1 MKPIHLFFL
10 CSVLC
15 FGCTHRMQEKVVFL
29 KRELAKTPILSAAF
43 DSIMEEV
50 RTLPSKQRIQVTFN
64 AASRDEETRDGLIKQ
79 EQLLL
84 EILPLGSTKERKK
97 ILLQLIETY
106 RYQDKANIPGTIDK
120 GVNRYNELLS
130 NYSLTQEE
138 QWNIQKE
145 QALLLNE
152 QGKQDEYL
160 PIWYK
165 LLDEHRKADDP
176 ALIIAD
182 LRAIANH
189 FTKLNEHRQNISLYK
204 EAYKLAKEKQ
214 LSELQKQCFTELTK
228 LLYGAGHYRELLDLC
243 NQITI
248 DTITT
253 FPSAVHSLQAKCH
266 LQLHQ
271 PDSARCYLNKMFE
284 ATNQEGK
291 IGFYCRMAETYIAE
305 EQEDSATV
313 FLNRA
318 VAQYREQ
325 TDYNKDLLLPSIFL
339 PVYASYASLLHH
351 NGKQQ
356 QAQEIFSS
364 IEPLMKEQTKETV
377 KFEKQM
383 DALTRYSALCRS
395 QGKTREAL
403 DLLVYKDSIR
413 EVYDTIREEQ
423 DSRNQIAIFQSNE
436 QIYTNRIQKKELEN
450 SERINSFYL
459 FGVAVFLLLLGGSI
473 WINERQKSKI
483 KKLLKENASL
493 KETIPQTKPKESVPK
508 AAPKEKKKKEEATY
522 IPPKVK
528 ELFARAEQVVTEQKL
543 FTNKK
548 LKSED
553 VAKALGVSNS
563 RLSECVNANTKKSF
577 NDWINKFR
585 IRYIVERLN
594 DTSQNG
600 MLYEEA
606 GFSSRSAFYASF
618 KKEMGCAPTEY
629 LKKRDF

>member
-1 MKPIHLFFL
+1 MRPIHLLFL
-10 CSVLC
+10 CSVLY
-15 FGCTHRMQEKVVFL
+15 FGCTHRMEEKATSL
-29 KRELAKTPILSAAF
+29 NKELAKVTILSSSF
-43 DSIMEEV
+43 DSIMQEV
-50 RTLPSKQRIQVTFN
+50 RTLPSKQRIQVTLN
-64 AASRDEETRDGLIKQ
+64 AVDRNEETREGLIKR

-84 EILPLGSTKERKK
+84 EILPLGSKKERKK

-106 RYQDKANIPGTIDK
+106 RFQDKANIPGTIDK
-120 GVNRYNELLS
+120 GVNRCTELLN
-130 NYSLTQEE
+130 NYSLTKEE
-138 QWNIQKE
+138 KWEIQKK

-160 PIWYK
+160 PIWYQ
-165 LLDEHRKADDP
+165 LLDEHRVAKKP
-176 ALIIAD
+176 KLIIED
-182 LRAIANH
+182 YAIIASH
-189 FTKLNEHRQNISLYK
+189 FIKLDERRQSISLYK

-214 LSELQKQCFTELTK
+214 LSELQKQCFTELIN
-228 LLYGAGHYRELLDLC
+228 LLYDTGQYREILDSC
-243 NQITI
+243 NHITI

-253 FPSAVHSLQAKCH
+253 FPSSVHYLQAKCH

-271 PDSARCYLNKMFE
+271 PDSARYYLNKMFE
-284 ATNQEGK
+284 ASNQEGK
-291 IGFYCRMAETYIAE
+291 IGFYCQMAETYIAE

-313 FLNRA
+313 FLDRA

-325 TDYNKDLLLPSIFL
+325 TGYNKDLLLPSMFL
-339 PVYASYASLLHH
+339 PVYASYGSLLHH
-351 NGKQQ
+351 NGKLQ
-356 QAQEIFSS
+356 QAQEIFLL
-364 IEPLMKEQTKETV
+364 IEPLMKEALKEPTQL
-377 KFEKQM
+377 KLQM
-383 DALTRYSALCRS
+383 DALTRYSALCRT

-413 EVYDTIREEQ
+413 KIYDTIREEQ

-528 ELFARAEQVVTEQKL
+528 ELFARAEQVVTEQQL

-618 KKEMGCAPTEY
+618 KKEMGCTPTEY
-629 LKKRDF
+629 LKKRDS

>member
-10 CSVLC
+10 LSTLC
-15 FGCTHRMQEKVVFL
+15 FGCTSQMEERATL
-29 KRELAKTPILSAAF
+29 LNNELAEMPIFTDSF

-50 RTLPSKQRIQVTFN
+50 RTLPFKQRIQVTFN

-84 EILPLGSTKERKK
+84 ELLSLESTKERKK

-106 RYQDKANIPGTIDK
+106 RHQDKANIPGAIDK
-120 GVNRYNELLS
+120 GVNRCNELLN
-130 NYSLTQEE
+130 NYSLTKEE
-138 QWNIQKE
+138 QWEIQKK

-152 QGKQDEYL
+152 QGKQNEYL
-160 PIWYK
+160 PIWYQ
-165 LLDEHRKADDP
+165 LLDEHRVAKRP
-176 ALIIAD
+176 ELIIED
-182 LRAIANH
+182 YAIIASH
-189 FTKLNEHRQNISLYK
+189 FIKLDERRQSISLYK
-204 EAYKLAKEKQ
+204 EAYILAKEKQ
-214 LSELQKQCFTELTK
+214 LSELQKQCFTELIT
-228 LLYGAGHYRELLDLC
+228 LLYDAGHYREILDSC
-243 NQITI
+243 SRITI

-253 FPSAVHSLQAKCH
+253 YPSSVHSIQSKCY

-271 PDSARCYLNKMFE
+271 PDSARYYLNKMFE

-291 IGFYCRMAETYIAE
+291 MGFYCRMAETYIAE
-305 EQEDSATV
+305 EQEDSATI
-313 FLNRA
+313 FLDKA

-325 TDYNKDLLLPSIFL
+325 TGYNKDLLLPNMFL
-339 PVYASYASLLHH
+339 PVYASYGSLLHH
-351 NGKQQ
+351 NGKSQK
-356 QAQEIFSS
+356 AQEIFSS

-377 KFEKQM
+377 KIEKQM
-383 DALTRYSALCRS
+383 DALTRYSALCRT
-395 QGKTREAL
+395 QGKIREAL

-436 QIYTNRIQKKELEN
+436 QIYENRIQKQELDN

-459 FGVAVFLLLLGGSI
+459 FGVTVFVILLGGSI

-483 KKLLKENASL
+483 KQLLKENASL
-493 KETIPQTKPKESVPK
+493 KKTVPQTKPKEKVPK
-508 AAPKEKKKKEEATY
+508 ATPKEKKKKEETTY

-528 ELFARAEQVVTEQKL
+528 ELFAKAEQEIIEQKL

-548 LKSED
+548 LKLED
-553 VAKALGVSNS
+553 VAKVLGVSS
-563 RLSECVNANTKKSF
+563 SKLSECINANGVNF

-585 IRYIVERLN
+585 IRYIVERL
-594 DTSQNG
+594 DSTSQNG

-618 KKEMGCAPTEY
+618 KKEMGCSPTKY
-629 LKKRDF
+629 LKKRDS

>member
-10 CSVLC
+10 LPILC
-15 FGCTHRMQEKVVFL
+15 FGCTHRMQEKATSL
-29 KRELAKTPILSAAF
+29 NKDLAKVTILSSSF

-64 AASRDEETRDGLIKQ
+64 AASRNEETRNGLIKR

-84 EILPLGSTKERKK
+84 EILPLGSKKERKK

-106 RYQDKANIPGTIDK
+106 RHQDKVNISGTIDK
-120 GVNRYNELLS
+120 GVNRCNELLN
-130 NYSLTQEE
+130 NYSLTLEE
-138 QWNIQKE
+138 KWNIQRK
-145 QALLLNE
+145 QAQLLNE
-152 QGKQDEYL
+152 LGKQEEYL
-160 PIWYK
+160 PIWYQ
-165 LLDEHRKADDP
+165 LLDEHRKAQKFEP
-176 ALIIAD
+176 IIKD
-182 LRAIANH
+182 YIIIANH
-189 FTKLNEHRQNISLYK
+189 FSKLGDYNQGISLYK

-214 LSELQKQCFTELTK
+214 LLEQQKQCFIEFTQ
-228 LLYGAGHYRELLDLC
+228 LLYSAGHYREILDSC

-253 FPSAVHSLQAKCH
+253 FPYSIHSIQAKCY

-271 PDSARCYLNKMFE
+271 PDSARYYLNKMLKTSKQGYKM
-284 ATNQEGK
+284 A
-291 IGFYCRMAETYIAE
+291 FYCRMAETYIAE

-313 FLNRA
+313 FLDRA
-318 VAQYREQ
+318 VAQFRKQ
-325 TDYNKDLLLPSIFL
+325 TDCNKDLLLPGMFL
-339 PVYASYASLLHH
+339 PVYASYGSLLHH
-351 NGKQQ
+351 NGKLQ
-356 QAQEIFSS
+356 QAQEIFLL
-364 IEPLMKEQTKETV
+364 IEPLMKEALKEPTQLKLQV
-377 KFEKQM
+377 
-383 DALTRYSALCRS
+383 DALTRYSALCRT

-436 QIYTNRIQKKELEN
+436 QRYTNRIQKKELEN

-459 FGVAVFLLLLGGSI
+459 FGVTVFVILLGGSI

-553 VAKALGVSNS
+553 VAKALGISNS

-618 KKEMGCAPTEY
+618 RKEMGCTPTEY
-629 LKKRDF
+629 LKKRDS

>member
-10 CSVLC
+10 LSILC

-64 AASRDEETRDGLIKQ
+64 AASIDEETRDGLIKQ

-106 RYQDKANIPGTIDK
+106 RYQDKANISGTIDK
-120 GVNRYNELLS
+120 GVNRCNELLK
-130 NYSLTQEE
+130 NYSLTREE
-138 QWNIQKE
+138 KWEIQKK

-160 PIWYK
+160 PIWYQ
-165 LLDEHRKADDP
+165 LLDEHRKADKP
-176 ALIIAD
+176 ELIIKD
-182 LRAIANH
+182 YTTIANH
-189 FTKLNEHRQNISLYK
+189 FSKLEDYNQGISLYK

-214 LSELQKQCFTELTK
+214 LPDLQKQCFTELTK

-271 PDSARCYLNKMFE
+271 PDSARYYLNRMFE

-291 IGFYCRMAETYIAE
+291 MGFYCRMAETYIAE

-313 FLNRA
+313 FLDRA

-325 TDYNKDLLLPSIFL
+325 TGYNKDLLPPSMFL

-383 DALTRYSALCRS
+383 DALTRYSALCRT

-436 QIYTNRIQKKELEN
+436 QRYTNQIQKKELEN

-459 FGVAVFLLLLGGSI
+459 FGVAVFLLLLGSSI

-618 KKEMGCAPTEY
+618 KKEMGCPPTEY
-629 LKKRDF
+629 LKKRDS

>member
-1 MKPIHLFFL
+1 MRLICLFFL
-10 CSVLC
+10 LSTLC
-15 FGCTHRMQEKVVFL
+15 IGCNHQMQEKAASL
-29 KRELAKTPILSAAF
+29 NKELVKTSIQSSSF
-43 DSIMEEV
+43 DSIMQEV
-50 RTLPSKQRIQVTFN
+50 RTLPTKQRIQITLKVTN
-64 AASRDEETRDGLIKQ
+64 RNEETRGGLIKQ
-79 EQLLL
+79 EHLLL
-84 EILPLGSTKERKK
+84 EILPLSSKKEKK
-97 ILLQLIETY
+97 NILSQLINTY
-106 RYQDKANIPGTIDK
+106 IYQDKAKITNAIHK
-120 GVNRYNELLS
+120 GVVICKKLQNNFI
-130 NYSLTQEE
+130 LTQEE
-138 QWNIQKE
+138 KWDIQRK
-145 QALLLNE
+145 QAQLLNE
-152 QGKQDEYL
+152 LGKQEEYL
-160 PIWYK
+160 PIWYQ
-165 LLDEHRKADDP
+165 LLDEHRKVQKFE
-176 ALIIAD
+176 LIIKD
-182 LRAIANH
+182 YIIIANH
-189 FTKLNEHRQNISLYK
+189 FSKLGDYNQGISLYK

-214 LSELQKQCFTELTK
+214 LLDLQKQCFIELTQ
-228 LLYGAGHYRELLDLC
+228 LLYDAGYYREILDSC
-243 NQITI
+243 SR
-248 DTITT
+248 ITT
-253 FPSAVHSLQAKCH
+253 TYSLTVHSMQSKCY

-271 PDSARCYLNKMFE
+271 SDSARFYLNKMFK
-284 ATNQEGK
+284 ASNQRGK
-291 IGFYCRMAETYIAE
+291 MRFYCRMAETYIVE

-313 FLNRA
+313 FLDRA

-459 FGVAVFLLLLGGSI
+459 FGVAVFVILLGGSI

-508 AAPKEKKKKEEATY
+508 PAPKEKKKKEEATY

-618 KKEMGCAPTEY
+618 KKEMGCTPTEY

>member
-1 MKPIHLFFL
+1 MKPIHLLFL

-15 FGCTHRMQEKVVFL
+15 FGCTHRMQEKTTSL
-29 KRELAKTPILSAAF
+29 NQELAKVTILSSSF
-43 DSIMEEV
+43 DSIMQEV
-50 RTLPSKQRIQVTFN
+50 RTLPFKQRIQVTFN
-64 AASRDEETRDGLIKQ
+64 VASRDEETRDGLIKQ

-120 GVNRYNELLS
+120 GVNQCNELLN
-130 NYSLTQEE
+130 NYSLTKEE
-138 QWNIQKE
+138 QWEIQRK

-160 PIWYK
+160 PIWYQ
-165 LLDEHRKADDP
+165 LLDEHRKADKP
-176 ALIIAD
+176 EFIIED

-189 FTKLNEHRQNISLYK
+189 FTKLDERRQSISLYK

-214 LSELQKQCFTELTK
+214 LPKLQKQCFTELIN
-228 LLYGAGHYRELLDLC
+228 LLYDAGHYREILDSC
-243 NQITI
+243 SCIPI

-253 FPSAVHSLQAKCH
+253 YPRSVHSIQSKCY

-271 PDSARCYLNKMFE
+271 PNSARYYLNKMFK
-284 ATNQEGK
+284 TSNQRGK
-291 IGFYCRMAETYIAE
+291 MRFYCRMAETYIAE

-313 FLNRA
+313 FLDRA

-325 TDYNKDLLLPSIFL
+325 TGYNKNLLLPSMFL
-339 PVYASYASLLHH
+339 PVYASYGSLLHH

-413 EVYDTIREEQ
+413 GVYDTIRKEQ

-436 QIYTNRIQKKELEN
+436 QRYTNQIQKKELEN

-594 DTSQNG
+594 NTSQNG
-600 MLYEEA
+600 VLYEEA

-618 KKEMGCAPTEY
+618 RKEMGCAPTEY
-629 LKKRDF
+629 LKKRDS